1 MSGGAASE
9 TSEKKK
15 IVLAYSGGLD
25 TSVAIKWL
33 QDLGWEVITLVVDV
47 GANTDLAAIQ
57 DKAVQLGVP
66 RAYAVDAKAHFAER
80 FVVPA
85 LKADALY
92 EGVYPLASALSRPLI
107 AELLVAVAHR
117 EGATAV
123 AHGCTG
129 KGNDQ
134 VRFDVAVAALDPS
147 LTVVAPVREWAF
159 SRDQEILYAQA
170 HGIAIPVTAAAPY
183 SVDVNLWGR
192 SVEGG
197 VLEDPMNP
205 VPDDAWS
212 WTADPDGHPESAT
225 ITVGFRHGVPVELN
239 GEALPLPALLARLNH
254 VAGRAGVGRLDSIEN
269 RLVGIKSREVYEAP
283 AAVTLLTAHQ
293 ALEQLVLTRD
303 LARLKAS
310 LAGEYARLAY
320 EGLWYTP
327 SREALDAF
335 MTEANQPVT
344 GDVTLALAHGRVT
357 VVGRQAEKSLY
368 RTDLATYG
376 SGDTFDHK
384 SAEGFVALFGL
395 GLRTRARV
403 RPIESVDLEALGVQV
418 ASVQHA

>member
-1 MSGGAASE
+1 MAQA
-9 TSEKKK
+9 KK

-33 QDLGWEVITLVVDV
+33 QDLGWDVVTLVVDV
-47 GANTDLAAIQ
+47 GANADLASIQ
-57 DKAVQLGVP
+57 DKAVQLGVA
-66 RAYAVDAKAHFAER
+66 RAYAVDARAHFAER
-80 FVVPA
+80 FLMPA

-134 VRFDVAVAALDPS
+134 VRFDVAVAALDPA
-147 LTVVAPVREWAF
+147 LQVVAPVREWAF
-159 SRDQEILYAQA
+159 SRDQEIGYAQE
-170 HGIAIPVTAAAPY
+170 HGIAVPVTAAAPY

-197 VLEDPMNP
+197 VLEDPAHP
-205 VPDDAWS
+205 VPDDAWA
-212 WTADPDGHPESAT
+212 WTADPDGSPASAQLS
-225 ITVGFRHGVPVELN
+225 IRFDQGVPVALD
-239 GEALPLPALLARLNH
+239 GAPLPLPSLLSELNA
-254 VAGRAGVGRLDSIEN
+254 VAGQCGVGRLDIIEN

-283 AAVTLLTAHQ
+283 AAVTLLAAHQ

-303 LARLKAS
+303 LARLKSS
-310 LAGEYARLAY
+310 LASEYARLAY

-335 MTEANQPVT
+335 MDEANQPVT
-344 GDVTLALAHGRVT
+344 GEVELALSHGRVT
-357 VVGRQAEKSLY
+357 VVGRTAAQSLY
-368 RTDLATYG
+368 RTELATYG
-376 SGDTFDHK
+376 SGDAFDHQ

-395 GLRTRARV
+395 SLRTRARV
-403 RPIESVDLEALGVQV
+403 RPIEPASLEALEVQV
-418 ASVQHA
+418 RAVQHA